1 VNVSR
6 QPQILPEFPQYERWA
21 RGQAVFVELPDGK
34 NLLAL
39 LASGSRGENG
49 DYPIGLVQRVFK
61 IPLES
66 APNLSGRKELGADQL
81 PTLVTVSNPSD
92 GKTAR
97 VVSPSSLESTLG
109 VRLRSIVIEMTK
121 DAVTPIN
128 IDARLPF
135 LVDEEKKPLQITDP
149 NIFLPRSSIFIR
161 R

>member
-1 VNVSR
+1 MCSR
-6 QPQILPEFPQYERWA
+6 ICR
-21 RGQAVFVELPDGK
+21 AVGLVPSVLRLSPLLSVKNWRHYGK

-135 LVDEEKKPLQITDP
+135 LVDEEKKRPQTTDP